1 MSDVFPKLSQPGTY
15 RPCETDLLQDA
26 AARDYWIDLFDTHFD
41 FQLEQAKLTSID
53 LRALEF
59 ARDAMTAA
67 MESLRVEPDQF
78 RRLDIIKLD
87 EIRQGVLEKYGIV
100 DEFRLIKQ
108 RENEAALASLK
119 DRLTELD
126 RMPPVDRLEPLV
138 RGMLAGN
145 LFDLGVKAT
154 ADVFAEKGIA
164 WSDALERVPPR
175 PWFLDELEDACDY
188 WEHVIARKAIIFADN
203 AGADFVLGVMPLA
216 RELVCRGTDVV
227 IAANEKPVLNDVTVN
242 EVQELLEQAHE
253 IDEVFTSNEM
263 RVIPNGHSSP
273 LVDLSRIGHELAR
286 EAADADLVVMV
297 GMGRTIESNFDAQMN
312 CFTLRV
318 AMIKDPMVA
327 KTVGCQVLD
336 AVVRFDRA

>member
-1 MSDVFPKLSQPGTY
+1 VSEVFPKLSQPSTY
-15 RPCETDLLQDA
+15 RACATDLLQDA
-26 AARDYWIDLFDTHFD
+26 AAREYWIDLFDSHFD
-41 FQLEQAKLTSID
+41 FQLAQAKLISID
-53 LRALEF
+53 SRALEF
-59 ARDAMTAA
+59 AREAMTAA
-67 MESLRVEPDQF
+67 MESLRIEPDQF

-87 EIRQGVLEKYGIV
+87 EIRQEILHKYGIV

-108 RENEAALASLK
+108 RENEAAMASLK
-119 DRLTELD
+119 DRITELD

-138 RGMLAGN
+138 QGMLAGN

-154 ADVFAEKGIA
+154 ANAFADKGIA
-164 WSDALERVPPR
+164 WSDALARVPKR

-216 RELVCRGTDVV
+216 RELICRGTDVV

-242 EVQELLEQAHE
+242 EVEELLAQAHE
-253 IDEVFTSNEM
+253 IDEVFTSKEL

-273 LVDLSRIGHELAR
+273 LIDLSRIGHELAR
-286 EAADADLVVMV
+286 EATDADLIVVV

-312 CFTLRV
+312 CFALRV
-318 AMIKDPMVA
+318 AMVKDPMVA
-327 KTVGCQVLD
+327 KTVGCELLD